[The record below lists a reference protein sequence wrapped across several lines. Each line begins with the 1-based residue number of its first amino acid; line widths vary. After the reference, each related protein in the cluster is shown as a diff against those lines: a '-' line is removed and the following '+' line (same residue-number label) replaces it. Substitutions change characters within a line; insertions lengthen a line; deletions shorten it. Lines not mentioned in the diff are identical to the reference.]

1 MSAEPYVSRGAV
13 AGGGSTIEPGDKEAR
28 VNDIELHFIHE
39 PWRVAVYAALAF
51 VAAWVVSKIS
61 KQLAEWI
68 VRRYQRRHGAD
79 EALTTGVMVGLK
91 RRETLVSLVQT
102 SVRYAAYGV
111 AIVFVLIKVAALG
124 NNGALAGASLVV
136 VLLGFVLQRFLID
149 ILTGF
154 FMQFEGWFAIGDS
167 IVIEPFGLAGI
178 VEEISLRSTKLRALS
193 GELLY
198 VHNSQVGAARV
209 LPRGMREVTIELFVR
224 DEAKGRALLEG
235 AARVM
240 PIGPTEFVR
249 PPWIEGVQR
258 LDADLIHIRARATL
272 APGRVWLAEGFLT
285 AVLRERAEPDLIVHG
300 PVVLDHDELA
310 RIRFA
315 RTTGTASP
323 AKPG

>member
-1 MSAEPYVSRGAV
+1 MRWSPEEALP
-13 AGGGSTIEPGDKEAR
+13 STRRPEIP

-39 PWRVAVYAALAF
+39 PWRVALYAVLAF
-51 VAAWVVSKIS
+51 VAAWVISRIS

-68 VRRYQRRHGAD
+68 VRRHQKRHVAD
-79 EALTTGVMVGLK
+79 EAPTTEVMIALK

-102 SVRYAAYGV
+102 SVRYAAYGL
-111 AIVFVLIKVAALG
+111 AIVFALIQVAGLG
-124 NNGALAGASLVV
+124 SNGALAGASLVV
-136 VLLGFVLQRFLID
+136 VLMGFVLQRFLID

-154 FMQFEGWFAIGDS
+154 FMQFEGWFSIGDS
-167 IVIEPFGLAGI
+167 IIIEPFGLAGI
-178 VEEISLRSTKLRALS
+178 VEEISLRATKLRALS

-209 LPRGMREVTIELFVR
+209 LPRGLREVTIELFVR
-224 DEAKGRALLEG
+224 DEAKGRALFEQ

-272 APGRVWLAEGFLT
+272 APGREWLAEGFL
-285 AVLRERAEPDLIVHG
+285 ADVLRQRAEPDLIVHG
-300 PVVLDHDELA
+300 PIVMDHDELA
-310 RIRFA
+310 RTRFA
-315 RTTGTASP
+315 RTTGAASP
-323 AKPG
+323 ATPG